1 MIKATDRSYIK
12 IPYNQLLYC
21 SAMAI
26 LLSHVSL
33 KNDLRASIYLHNS
46 NDPTTFLVDYSS
58 LNRLVVPSFLQ
69 VSYPVMNTSGNALVS
84 EE

>member
-1 MIKATDRSYIK
+1 
-12 IPYNQLLYC
+12 
-21 SAMAI
+21 MAL

-33 KNDLRASIYLHNS
+33 KNNLRASIYLHYS

-58 LNRLVVPSFLQ
+58 LNHLVVPSFLQ

-84 EE
+84 KE